1 MEECYAYDSLR
12 VAVKAA
18 FDAKIINGKLELT
31 SEQTK
36 IISEADLKIA
46 IISGDGSYSVKT
58 VDGINGFKEFI
69 IAGGEFSKDVPGDP
83 IFYSASYLSDDS
95 PFYAK
100 FRVNIP
106 YK

>member
-1 MEECYAYDSLR
+1 
-12 VAVKAA
+12 
-18 FDAKIINGKLELT
+18 
-31 SEQTK
+31 
-36 IISEADLKIA
+36 
-46 IISGDGSYSVKT
+46 VKT